1 MKKILSHII
10 LMLYILIIII
20 PFIFVLFSSL
30 KENNIEIV
38 TDPWGIP
45 SSLHFDNYVMAW
57 NNAKIGTYFFNS
69 FYISVIAS
77 VITLGF
83 GAATSYALTRM
94 KFINLSKFFYTFIL
108 FGLVIPTGSLLV
120 PLYKL
125 ITDLHLYNTHLALI
139 FPYATFA
146 LPVSIYIIC
155 AFMRAIPSELE
166 EAAMIDGLG
175 ALGLFTRIVLPI
187 SIPPLVTVFILNFL
201 GNWNE
206 FVMANFYLSSENL
219 RTLPVGMVGFRD
231 AFNTNYAQLS
241 AGIMFSVVP
250 VLIIYSILQEK
261 IIEGVT
267 AGSVKG

>member
-1 MKKILSHII
+1 MKKIFSHIV
-10 LMLYILIIII
+10 LLSYILIILT
-20 PFIFVLFSSL
+20 PFVFVLFSSF

-38 TDPWGIP
+38 TNPWGLP
-45 SSLHFDNYVMAW
+45 STFNFDNYILAW
-57 NNAKIGTYFFNS
+57 KNAKIGTYFFNS
-69 FYISVIAS
+69 FYISTVSS
-77 VITLGF
+77 VVTLLF

-94 KFINLSKFFYTFIL
+94 KFMKASRFIYTFIL
-108 FGLVIPTGSLLV
+108 LGLVIPTGSLLV

-125 ITDLHLYNTHLALI
+125 ITDFNLYNTHWALI
-139 FPYATFA
+139 LPYATFA

-155 AFMRAIPSELE
+155 AFMRTIPSELE
-166 EAAMIDGLG
+166 EAAMMDGLG
-175 ALGLFTRIVLPI
+175 AFGLFTRIILPI

-206 FVMANFYLSSENL
+206 FVMANFYLSSEHL

-241 AGIMFSVVP
+241 AGIVFSVLP